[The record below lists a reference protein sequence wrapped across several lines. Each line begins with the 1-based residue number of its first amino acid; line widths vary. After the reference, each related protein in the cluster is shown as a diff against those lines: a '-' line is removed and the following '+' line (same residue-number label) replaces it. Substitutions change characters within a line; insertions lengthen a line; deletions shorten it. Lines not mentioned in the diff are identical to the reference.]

1 VNLFTSDMTQ
11 LKNFFKQ
18 ANFNFEVNIL
28 SVIACTNLKINS
40 REYLDDVLRKVIGH
54 PASKIDELLPD
65 QWKKMSESDSQ

>member
-1 VNLFTSDMTQ
+1 
-11 LKNFFKQ
+11 
-18 ANFNFEVNIL
+18 
-28 SVIACTNLKINS
+28 LKINS